1 MAVKRFPV
9 EAGHILMFARSI
21 GDPNPVY
28 EDEEHARGT
37 EAGAIIAPPTFVQAS
52 AQFDPDYFLRPK
64 PGQPWFGSGKEPTG
78 VTREPGAVAVGG
90 GGGLHA
96 EQHYEYHRPLRAGD
110 VLTATTTPGTTWE
123 KEGRGPGSSCS
134 PRASPSTGTRTA
146 SSWSRPGA
154 SASAPSGRWRA
165 DMALKASELEV
176 GATFEATLV
185 EDLKRTQI
193 VQYAGASGD
202 YNPLHTDEVFATK
215 VAGYP
220 SVFAHGMLTM
230 GMTGRLLTDTVGDGR
245 LTRFGGRFTSQ
256 VWPGDTLTARA
267 RVEAV
272 REEDGQHVV
281 DLSVE
286 TANQDGVTVFSGSA
300 TARVDP

>member
-78 VTREPGAVAVGG
+78 VTREAGSGGGGG

-123 KEGRGPGSSCS
+123 KEGR
-134 PRASPSTGTRTA
+134 RAGK
-146 SSWSRPGA
+146 
-154 SASAPSGRWRA
+154 
-165 DMALKASELEV
+165 LVFSESVTEYRDQD
-176 GATFEATLV
+176 GELV
-185 EDLKRTQI
+185 
-193 VQYAGASGD
+193 V
-202 YNPLHTDEVFATK
+202 
-215 VAGYP
+215 
-220 SVFAHGMLTM
+220 
-230 GMTGRLLTDTVGDGR
+230 
-245 LTRFGGRFTSQ
+245 
-256 VWPGDTLTARA
+256 TARGIGV
-267 RVEAV
+267 RTERPVE
-272 REEDGQHVV
+272 G
-281 DLSVE
+281 
-286 TANQDGVTVFSGSA
+286 
-300 TARVDP
+300 